1 MSSADPLPMPE
12 VVTEAIAVIDLVEST
27 LTANLFGWYAVGR
40 QSLRDLRRLISE
52 VGDGRGLRCLKSTG
66 DGYLLAFHDPKSAEM
81 SAVRAIEAMFELL
94 YHVSRRNNELPEE
107 RALNLRCAVHL
118 GEVDVVANDREGP
131 HVSLAFRLQD
141 ISRASLPNALNPIA
155 PEQFPLRDYVLCSEE
170 VAGILTRRDKR
181 CGRNTDISELFHT
194 FVLSFHFW
202 FCAFNGPVISIPMET
217 TASLSFPG
225 RSMPSK
231 TGESRAFNNRV

>member
-1 MSSADPLPMPE
+1 MAHEAERVEAVVVGDDEDDVVGIGFPE
-12 VVTEAIAVIDLVEST
+12 CAKH
-27 LTANLFGWYAVGR
+27 
-40 QSLRDLRRLISE
+40 
-52 VGDGRGLRCLKSTG
+52 GDGRGLRCLKSTG

-181 CGRNTDISELFHT
+181 WKT
-194 FVLSFHFW
+194 LSI
-202 FCAFNGPVISIPMET
+202 G
-217 TASLSFPG
+217 LLKLKGFPG
-225 RSMPSK
+225 WREIFQVVPRPDAAK
-231 TGESRAFNNRV
+231 GEAPQAA